1 MQLDR
6 VRRHSGLP
14 VLEIASWPAI
24 ADRAPTRAVA
34 DRPDK
39 LGAGSAHE
47 QPEYA
52 ELRAGAAV
60 AIWRNCDESGLLRR
74 GLDHAGPAYPVPM
87 RLAINVSMMPYCFA
101 SSAVMK

>member
-60 AIWRNCDESGLLRR
+60 AIWRNRDKDRP
-74 GLDHAGPAYPVPM
+74 HA
-87 RLAINVSMMPYCFA
+87 RLHTHWTLPPSR
-101 SSAVMK
+101 